1 MPKRAALYLRVSSLD
16 QHPETQRYDL
26 VQLAQQRGFTIV
38 EEDVDKIS
46 GTRAGR
52 PRARP
57 E

>member
-38 EEDVDKIS
+38 EEYVDKIS